1 MPNFTGTLNSNEIF
15 AAIYNMIISQQVFAD
30 NIKGT
35 FSSLVDSARVD
46 GSLFGDQKLY
56 YSTDA
61 LKTDAWGNDAEATN
75 LLQLHRP
82 AAPKVQSIVLNKFR
96 QISLTVDYYLSKR
109 AWSTEGAFSEF
120 TSVMIGW
127 MRDTKRIYD
136 STLYN
141 AFFGSNETLVGKQMR
156 QVDLRSASAGQPL
169 YGLSGLEK
177 EKMEAM
183 LIAQNLADLFVEMK
197 DVSRDFNDYGHL
209 RSYGDEEIKVVWNS
223 KFVNKIRKIDLPT
236 IFHKDGLVDKFAE
249 EILPAR
255 YFGTAITASNIADYS
270 ATTPAAG
277 KPIKQ
282 STGAYTPGSNHANG
296 YIRAL
301 VEKEVTVSGTVYH
314 VFPGD
319 EIPAGATI
327 VASTGN
333 FLPGEVY
340 IEKDDV
346 ICKIVTMLPPMM
358 SAFEVGTS
366 FFNPKSLTENHYL
379 TWGYNTL
386 EHLKAKPF
394 ITVKALA

>member
-1 MPNFTGTLNSNEIF
+1 MPNFTRTLYSNEIF
-15 AAIYNMIISQQVFAD
+15 GAIYNMIISQQVFAD

-35 FSSLVDSARVD
+35 FASLVDSARVD
-46 GSLFGDQKLY
+46 GSLYGDQKLY

-61 LKTDAWGNDAEATN
+61 LKTKAWGNDAEATN

-82 AAPKVQSIVLNKFR
+82 EAPKVQSIVLNQFR

-141 AFFGSNETLVGKQMR
+141 AFFGSNETSIGKQMR
-156 QVDLRSASAGQPL
+156 QIDLRSASAGQPL

-209 RSYGDEEIKVVWNS
+209 RSYSDEEIKVVWNS

-255 YFGTAITASNIADYS
+255 YFGTVITASNIADYS
-270 ATTPAAG
+270 AGTPTAG
-277 KPIKQ
+277 KPINS
-282 STGAYTPGSNHANG
+282 STGAYTPGANHANG

-301 VEKEVTVSGTVYH
+301 VEKEGTVSGTAFH

-327 VASTGN
+327 VASTGD

-340 IEKDDV
+340 IEKADV
-346 ICKIVTMLPPMM
+346 ICKIVTKMPPMM

-366 FFNPKSLTENHYL
+366 FMNQKSLTENHYL

>member
-1 MPNFTGTLNSNEIF
+1 MPPFTGTLNSNEIF
-15 AAIYNMIISQQVFAD
+15 GALYNMIISQQVFAD

-46 GSLFGDQKLY
+46 GSLYGDQKLY

-61 LKTDAWGNDAEATN
+61 LKTKAWGNDAEATN
-75 LLQLHRP
+75 LLALHRP
-82 AAPKVQSIVLNKFR
+82 QAPRVQSIVLNKFR

-127 MRDTKRIYD
+127 MRETKRIYD

-141 AFFGSNETLVGKQMR
+141 AFFGSNETSIGKQMV
-156 QVDLRSASAGQPL
+156 QIDLRSGSAGQPL
-169 YGLSGLEK
+169 YGLSGIEK

-183 LIAQNLADLFVEMK
+183 LIAQKMADLFVEMK

-209 RSYGDEEIKVVWNS
+209 RSHGDEEIKVVWNS

-249 EILPAR
+249 DILPAR
-255 YFGTAITASNIADYS
+255 YFGTVITASNIADYS

-277 KPIKQ
+277 KPINQ
-282 STGAYTPGSNHANG
+282 STGAYTPGANHANG

-301 VEKEVTVSGTVYH
+301 VEKEVTVSGTDYH

-327 VASTGN
+327 IASTGN

-379 TWGYNTL
+379 TWGHNTL
-386 EHLKAKPF
+386 EHLKGKPF

>member
-1 MPNFTGTLNSNEIF
+1 
-15 AAIYNMIISQQVFAD
+15 
-30 NIKGT
+30 
-35 FSSLVDSARVD
+35 
-46 GSLFGDQKLY
+46 
-56 YSTDA
+56 
-61 LKTDAWGNDAEATN
+61 
-75 LLQLHRP
+75 
-82 AAPKVQSIVLNKFR
+82 
-96 QISLTVDYYLSKR
+96 
-109 AWSTEGAFSEF
+109 
-120 TSVMIGW
+120 

-141 AFFGSNETLVGKQMR
+141 AFFGSNETSVGKQMR
-156 QVDLRSASAGQPL
+156 QVDLQSASAGDPL

-249 EILPAR
+249 DILPAR
-255 YFGTAITASNIADYS
+255 YFGTVITSSNLSDYS
-270 ATTPAAG
+270 ASTPTTG
-277 KPIKQ
+277 KPINS

-296 YIRAL
+296 CVRAL
-301 VEKEVTVSGTVYH
+301 VEKEGTVSGTAFH

-327 VASTGN
+327 VASTGD
-333 FLPGEVY
+333 FLPGEIY
-340 IEKDDV
+340 IEKSDV

-358 SAFEVGTS
+358 SAFEVFTS

-379 TWGYNTL
+379 TWGHNSL
-386 EHLKAKPF
+386 EHLKGKPF

>member
-141 AFFGSNETLVGKQMR
+141 AFFGSNESSIGKQMR
-156 QVDLRSASAGQPL
+156 QVNLQSASAGQPL

-209 RSYGDEEIKVVWNS
+209 RSYADEEIKVVWNS

-277 KPIKQ
+277 KPINS
-282 STGAYTPGSNHANG
+282 STGAYTPGTDHANG

-301 VEKEVTVSGTVYH
+301 VEKEVTVSGTSYH

-327 VASTGN
+327 AASGN

-379 TWGYNTL
+379 TWGHNSL